1 MCCNPRP
8 DVHREAGD
16 LAVDD
21 LYLAGMDAGAHLN
34 AMRLDGFDDRLGAP
48 HRSSRSIERSE
59 EPVTC
64 GVHLRSP
71 VASQQAPDSRMV
83 PLDDLSPTMVTEL
96 RVHRGRAD
104 DVREQDR
111 REGSIELRLLRS
123 DRIDEAVQW

>member
-1 MCCNPRP
+1 
-8 DVHREAGD
+8 
-16 LAVDD
+16 
-21 LYLAGMDAGAHLN
+21 
-34 AMRLDGFDDRLGAP
+34 
-48 HRSSRSIERSE
+48 SE

-123 DRIDEAVQW
+123 DRIDEPCHWRDDVRRIPEVRLFIDAAHSFDPRGWDEGPQVLHLIC